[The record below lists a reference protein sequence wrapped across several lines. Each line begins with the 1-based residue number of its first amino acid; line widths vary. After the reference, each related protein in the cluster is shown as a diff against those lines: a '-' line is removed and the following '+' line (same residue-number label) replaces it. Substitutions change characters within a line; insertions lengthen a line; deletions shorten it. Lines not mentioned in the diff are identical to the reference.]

1 MFDIGGQELFIIA
14 VLAISVVGPKDLPQA
29 LRMVTKWLKKA
40 RSMAR
45 EFQSGI
51 DDMVREAELDDVKRQ
66 IEGVAD
72 YDISKEIQDTLDPKG
87 AIADDIESLG
97 DEFSRESI
105 LEGESRAPDAEDAAG
120 DGAGPEAAAPP
131 EPAAESIEPAGD
143 SEEPAGDS
151 EEPAGDSEEPA
162 GDSEEPQPL
171 ASSGPGS

>member
-1 MFDIGGQELFIIA
+1 MFDIGWQELFIIA
-14 VLAISVVGPKDLPQA
+14 VLAIIVVGPKDLPQA

-120 DGAGPEAAAPP
+120 DGAGPEAAAPRNRRRSP
-131 EPAAESIEPAGD
+131 
-143 SEEPAGDS
+143 
-151 EEPAGDSEEPA
+151 
-162 GDSEEPQPL
+162 
-171 ASSGPGS
+171 SSRRAIPRSRRAIPRSRRAIPRSRRAIPRSRRA